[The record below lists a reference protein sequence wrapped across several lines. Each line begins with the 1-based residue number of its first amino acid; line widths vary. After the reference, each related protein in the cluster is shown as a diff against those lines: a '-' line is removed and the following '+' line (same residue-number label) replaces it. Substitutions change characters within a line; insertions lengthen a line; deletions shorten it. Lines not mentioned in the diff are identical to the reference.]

1 MVLQS
6 SSSTSDIEG
15 ETPPN
20 TVDDY
25 LYESDYTVN
34 GTETYTVT
42 GLIPGQT
49 YDYRVG
55 FGVVDVD
62 GLERTSTLLID
73 DIEAV
78 PFDFS
83 PTLGLFAVGVLIG
96 CDRLYRRFF
105 STNN

>member
-1 MVLQS
+1 M
-6 SSSTSDIEG
+6 
-15 ETPPN
+15 
-20 TVDDY
+20 
-25 LYESDYTVN
+25 YESDYTVN